1 MEETMRVLTFSSVS
15 SVFLF
20 VLISSPRAQADVYR
34 CVSGGGHISYQ
45 QIPCS
50 SESKPMQLKDRRSGW
65 SSLRPGERALLN
77 SYRNREAARRPE
89 HSARPKRRAEESK
102 SCWKKRRQL
111 DAVRSKLHH
120 GYKLKEAD
128 ELRRN
133 QNNYED
139 YLRQFC
145 ASP

>member
-1 MEETMRVLTFSSVS
+1 MRVLTFSSVS

-77 SYRNREAARRPE
+77 SYR
-89 HSARPKRRAEESK
+89 K
-102 SCWKKRRQL
+102 SNCQSFSNVTITYPFSSSRINK
-111 DAVRSKLHH
+111 
-120 GYKLKEAD
+120 
-128 ELRRN
+128 
-133 QNNYED
+133 
-139 YLRQFC
+139 
-145 ASP
+145 